1 MRMSVHIVQYYVL
14 STDVSVCDVLKIRA
28 VRATSW
34 VEPFT
39 VCFEALWP
47 VHSFQRSTWDAL
59 SYRSVLKKGFL
70 VRGGSEA

>member
-1 MRMSVHIVQYYVL
+1 MLMSVHIVQYYVL

-39 VCFEALWP
+39 VSALKLCGLFIP
-47 VHSFQRSTWDAL
+47 SSAA
-59 SYRSVLKKGFL
+59 
-70 VRGGSEA
+70 RGTN